1 MTIYERF
8 DFITGKIDEMISE
21 DTAKMVQAES
31 EHITT
36 DDYYYMGRVH
46 ALREIRMVI
55 MHQIA
60 QHQIDEDMDLVLDAL
75 TRRMV

>member
-8 DFITGKIDEMISE
+8 DLIMKKLNMMIDESSI
-21 DTAKMVQAES
+21 KMHEAENDPHP
-31 EHITT
+31 EQ
-36 DDYYYMGRVH
+36 YFYYMGRVH
-46 ALREIRMVI
+46 ALNEIRLFLT
-55 MHQIA
+55 HQIE